1 MGLFG
6 MKKENKSEGAFIN
19 DAPQNNNQQNTN
31 NMVQGVGFQ
40 YDSNSTVL
48 GPQPTI
54 QPTPQTV
61 NQSVPQQSSNQISS
75 PVDLLDQQIIKQQ
88 QVAQQQQVAA
98 TADATPAIPSVS
110 TLQNNQVVQ
119 PVVEE
124 LEMLDAPVAET
135 TPVAVPNALNNANNP
150 VPVNPV
156 APQGVITNYADV
168 EVKPLDMIPLVLNS
182 ILKPGTTMENEGNKY
197 RDNVVALKVTLF
209 ITVIALVVRIVTAI
223 ISGCFST
230 SFNAITGMSST
241 SFNPA
246 NIANVNW
253 LGVIVISVL
262 LSGIFILII
271 SGVYYVSS
279 FIKSKGITFGRYL
292 MVANIAFIPFII
304 GVTVLGPLGTII
316 SAFVSFVLVGVS
328 FIYSFISFISG
339 INNLLAIDS
348 VNKNIIYNAINIGA
362 IFVVLLTIGYHFFY
376 ADIIN
381 TISMIH

>member
-6 MKKENKSEGAFIN
+6 NKKSKDNNVI
-19 DAPQNNNQQNTN
+19 NNNGNTN
-31 NMVQGVGFQ
+31 ISNNNGMVQGVGFQ

-54 QPTPQTV
+54 QPTV
-61 NQSVPQQSSNQISS
+61 NQSSIQSNIQSNIQSVSS
-75 PVDLLDQQIIKQQ
+75 PIDLLDQQIIQQ
-88 QVAQQQQVAA
+88 QNIIQSQQQGVTTQAVSS
-98 TADATPAIPSVS
+98 IPSVS
-110 TLQNNQVVQ
+110 THQVQQLVQ
-119 PVVEE
+119 PVEQ
-124 LEMLDAPVAET
+124 LEVLDTSPVAST
-135 TPVAVPNALNNANNP
+135 TNLSQPSALDNSTNS

-156 APQGVITNYADV
+156 APQGVITNYSDV
-168 EVKPLDMIPLVLNS
+168 EIKPKDMIPLIINS
-182 ILKPGTTMENEGNKY
+182 VLKPGTTMENEGNKY
-197 RDNVVALKVTLF
+197 RDNMVSLKITLF
-209 ITVIALVVRIVTAI
+209 ITGIALVVRLITATI
-223 ISGCFST
+223 AGCFST
-230 SFNAITGMSST
+230 SFNPITGMTNT

-253 LGVIVISVL
+253 LGAIIFSIM

-271 SGVYYVSS
+271 SGVYYFSS

-292 MVANIAFIPFII
+292 MVANIAFIPFVI

-316 SAFVSFVLVGVS
+316 SMFVSFVLVGVS

-339 INNLLAIDS
+339 VNNLLAIDS

-362 IFVVLLTIGYHFFY
+362 IFVVLLSIGYHFFY